1 MHAEG
6 VSERSD
12 LVEVRSLFPFLEAR
26 RKQFENTTDCP
37 RFTISETKSVAQA
50 TGSEI

>member
-1 MHAEG
+1 MKAEG

-26 RKQFENTTDCP
+26 RKG
-37 RFTISETKSVAQA
+37 V
-50 TGSEI
+50 